1 MYSCA
6 HSRWRLLL
14 LCAALITVTSC
25 ATRPRPVSSPDAVE
39 TEIAAPSSM
48 AIDALSPVEAGFYRV
63 NAGDTLVSI
72 AKSFGRDLASVARW
86 NNMAMTDA
94 VSAGQLLRVAPPPGG
109 GSKSAPGAPGSS
121 AASAKPNTA
130 SASPAE
136 ATCFKWPVPGPVGA
150 KFVADQSKGV
160 ELRGRVGEPVKAAE
174 DGRVVYAGGR
184 IKAYGRLII
193 IKHDGH
199 FVTAYGN
206 NRKLLVAEGAVVKQ
220 GQTIAE
226 MGADANGNA
235 SLKFEVR
242 KDGKPV
248 DPLAYLP
255 KRPG

>member
-6 HSRWRLLL
+6 QSRWRLLL
-14 LCAALITVTSC
+14 LCAALITVTGC

-39 TEIAAPSSM
+39 TEAHASSST
-48 AIDALSPVEAGFYRV
+48 AIDALLPVEAGFYRV

-72 AKSFGRDLASVARW
+72 AKSFGRDLASVALW
-86 NNMAMTDA
+86 NNMAATDA
-94 VSAGQLLRVAPPPGG
+94 VSAGQLLRVAPPPSV
-109 GSKSAPGAPGSS
+109 GSKSAPGA
-121 AASAKPNTA
+121 KPNTA
-130 SASPAE
+130 SGSPAE
-136 ATCFKWPVPGPVGA
+136 VARFKWPVSGPVSA
-150 KFVADQSKGV
+150 KFVADRSKGV
-160 ELRGRVGEPVKAAE
+160 DLGGRVGDPVRAAG
-174 DGRVVYAGGR
+174 DGRVVYAGAR
-184 IKAYGRLII
+184 IKAYGRLIV

-199 FVTAYGN
+199 FVTAYGSN
-206 NRKLLVAEGAVVKQ
+206 SKLLVAEGAVVKQ

-255 KRPG
+255 NSPG